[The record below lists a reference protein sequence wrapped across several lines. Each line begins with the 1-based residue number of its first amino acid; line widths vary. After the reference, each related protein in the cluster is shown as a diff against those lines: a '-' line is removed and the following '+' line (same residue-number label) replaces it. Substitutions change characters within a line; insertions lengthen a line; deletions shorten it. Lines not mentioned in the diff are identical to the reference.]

1 MKPASRRS
9 RAFEA
14 AAVLL
19 AAATVPLTPAA
30 VRAQGEA
37 GVQGEASV
45 HATSGADS
53 SFRAFLPAFEAA
65 TRAMLDGDAA
75 PWLRLLSAEPGG
87 TLFTPFGQV
96 EAGRPALEARYR
108 VAAARH
114 APGPARLEV
123 EYLTIEVSGGVAY
136 VVALERSRFRPV
148 GSDSLRSGY
157 TRATMIFRRENG
169 GWRLRHRH
177 MDHLEAEAQPASGGR
192 LRARRSVRLR
202 DTFPERA

>member
-1 MKPASRRS
+1 MKLKPASRRPLS
-9 RAFEA
+9 PGA

-19 AAATVPLTPAA
+19 AAAAVPLAPAA
-30 VRAQGEA
+30 VCAQVEA
-37 GVQGEASV
+37 
-45 HATSGADS
+45 GADS
-53 SFRAFLPAFEAA
+53 SFRAFLPEFEAA
-65 TRAMLDGDAA
+65 TRAVLDGDAV

-96 EAGRPALEARYR
+96 VVGRRALAARYR
-108 VAAARH
+108 AAAARN

-123 EYLTIEVSGGVAY
+123 EYPALEVSGDLAY

-157 TRATMIFRRENG
+157 TRATMIFRRESG

-177 MDHLEAEAQPASGGR
+177 MDHLEAAAQSDSGN
-192 LRARRSVRLR
+192 RS
-202 DTFPERA
+202 